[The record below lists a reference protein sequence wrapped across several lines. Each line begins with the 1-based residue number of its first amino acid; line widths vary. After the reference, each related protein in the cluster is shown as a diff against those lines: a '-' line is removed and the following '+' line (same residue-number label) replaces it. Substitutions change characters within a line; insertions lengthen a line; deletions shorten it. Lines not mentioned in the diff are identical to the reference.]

1 MTLTLPTQLPQ
12 QVVLTPGPSHN
23 KVQSTLILAWISERL
38 GGYRAALGAAHR
50 GFK

>member
-1 MTLTLPTQLPQ
+1 MTLNLPAQLPR

-23 KVQSTLILAWISERL
+23 KGWSPLILAWILERPVGSQAVL
-38 GGYRAALGAAHR
+38 QAARR